1 MDEDQ
6 DLMWFFDE
14 QPEDYKTF
22 RKEALAIEKEHMEL
36 RTLLAEAE
44 NNLKAEPDNENFQAK
59 VSYLSE
65 KIKGLEEKTRWLT
78 SVLALEYALWGTPH

>member
-44 NNLKAEPDNENFQAK
+44 NNLKAAPDNENFQAN
-59 VSYLSE
+59 VSHLTGR
-65 KIKGLEEKTRWLT
+65 IKRLEEKAPWLT
-78 SVLALEYALWGTPH
+78 SGLMVEYALWGTPH

>member
-6 DLMWFFDE
+6 DPMWFFDE

-22 RKEALAIEKEHMEL
+22 RKEAQALEKEYLEL
-36 RTLLAEAE
+36 RKLLAEAE

-59 VSYLSE
+59 VSYLTGR
-65 KIKGLEEKTRWLT
+65 IKGLEEKAPWLT
-78 SVLALEYALWGTPH
+78 SGLMFEYALWGTPH

>member
-22 RKEALAIEKEHMEL
+22 REEAMALEKEYL
-36 RTLLAEAE
+36 DLCTILAKAE
-44 NNLKAEPDNENFQAK
+44 NNLKAEPDNETFKAK
-59 VSYLSE
+59 VSHLTQR
-65 KIKGLEEKTRWLT
+65 IKDLEGKFPWLT
-78 SVLALEYALWGTPH
+78 SGSMVEYGLWGTQH